1 MPSTATTRLRLEKQ
15 GNDEND
21 STWGTKLNTLFDLVD
36 HAVAGMTTFTL
47 SGTKTLSNTNY
58 AADEARAMFLNITSG
73 TGGTVTIP
81 NVEKVYIVRNATSGT
96 VTFTTGS
103 GTTADVGTGT
113 VQAVICIAGNVVYA
127 TTWHNGV
134 ALAASAVSAYGL
146 TLIDDANAGAART
159 TLGLG
164 TSAPL
169 DEMTT
174 AQYLANTA
182 DKVVSTDQAWA
193 AGASVALTD
202 AATVA
207 LDMSTFINGGFTI
220 GGNRTLGNPTNPKV
234 GQSGWITITQDGTGS
249 RTLAYA
255 SNWEFAGGSA
265 PVLSTAAGT
274 KDVLFYTVLSATSI
288 LGNLVK
294 NVV

>member
-21 STWGTKLNTLFDLVD
+21 STWGTKANTVFDLID
-36 HAVAGMTTFTL
+36 HAIAGMTSFTL
-47 SGTKTLSNTNY
+47 SGSKTLSNTNY

-81 NVEKVYIVRNATSGT
+81 NVEKVYVVRNATSGT

-103 GTTADVGTGT
+103 GTTADVATSEWQI
-113 VQAVICIAGNVVYA
+113 VVCAAGNVVYA
-127 TTWHNGV
+127 TNYGN
-134 ALAASAVSAYGL
+134 SVSTFIK
-146 TLIDDANAGAART
+146 TLLDDANAGAART

-164 TSAPL
+164 TVSTL

-182 DKVVSTDQAWA
+182 DKAVSTDQAWA
-193 AGASVALTD
+193 AGAEVALTD

-234 GQSGWITITQDGTGS
+234 GQSGWIRITQDGTGS
-249 RTLAYA
+249 RALAYG
-255 SNWEFAGGSA
+255 SNWEFANGSA
-265 PVLSTAAGT
+265 PALSTAAGT

-294 NVV
+294 GVV

>member
-1 MPSTATTRLRLEKQ
+1 MPSSPTTRLRLEKQ
-15 GNDEND
+15 AAGEND
-21 STWGTKLNTLFDLVD
+21 TTWGTNANTVFDLID
-36 HAVAGMTTFTL
+36 FAIGGMTTFTL

-58 AADEARAMFLNITSG
+58 VADEARAAFLNITSG

-81 NVEKVYIVRNATSGT
+81 NVEKVYLVKNATSGT

-103 GTTADVGTGT
+103 GTTADVATGEFQI
-113 VQAVICIAGNVVYA
+113 VVCIAGNVVYA
-127 TTWHNGV
+127 TNYGNGV
-134 ALAASAVSAYGL
+134 SAFIK
-146 TLIDDANAGAART
+146 TLLDDANAAAART

-164 TSAPL
+164 TVSVL
-169 DEMTT
+169 DETTT

-182 DKVVSTDQAWA
+182 DKGLSTDQVWA
-193 AGASVALTD
+193 AGATVGLTD
-202 AATVA
+202 AATIA
-207 LDMSTFINGGFTI
+207 LDMGTFINGTVTL

-234 GQSGWITITQDGTGS
+234 GQSGWIAITQDGTGS

-255 SNWEFAGGSA
+255 SNWEFASGAA

-288 LGNLVK
+288 FGNLVRG
-294 NVV
+294 VV

>member
-21 STWGTKLNTLFDLVD
+21 STWGTKANTVFDLID
-36 HAVAGMTTFTL
+36 HAIAGMTSFTL
-47 SGTKTLSNTNY
+47 SGSKTLSNTNY

-81 NVEKVYIVRNATSGT
+81 NVEKVYVVRNATSGT

-103 GTTADVGTGT
+103 GTTADVATNEWQI
-113 VQAVICIAGNVVYA
+113 VVCAAGNVVYA
-127 TTWHNGV
+127 TNYGN
-134 ALAASAVSAYGL
+134 SVSTFIK
-146 TLIDDANAGAART
+146 TLLDDANAGAART

-164 TSAPL
+164 TVSTL

-182 DKVVSTDQAWA
+182 DKAVSTDQAWA
-193 AGASVALTD
+193 AGAEVALTD

-234 GQSGWITITQDGTGS
+234 GQSGWIRITQDGTGN
-249 RTLAYA
+249 RTLAYG
-255 SNWEFAGGSA
+255 SNWEFANGSA
-265 PVLSTAAGT
+265 PALSTAAGT

-294 NVV
+294 GVV

>member
-15 GNDEND
+15 AAGEND
-21 STWGTKLNTLFDLVD
+21 TTWGTRLNTNMIDMVD
-36 HAVAGMTTFTL
+36 EAFGVSAFTL
-47 SGTKTLSNTNY
+47 SGTKTLST
-58 AADEARAMFLNITSG
+58 ADYSTDESRPMVLNITSG

-81 NVEKVYIVRNATSGT
+81 NVQKAYFVRNATSGT

-103 GTTADVGTGT
+103 GTTADVAAGEYQWIVSVG
-113 VQAVICIAGNVVYA
+113 GNVVYA
-127 TTWHNGV
+127 STWLKQ
-134 ALAASAVSAYGL
+134 AAVSAFGL
-146 TLIDDANAGAART
+146 TLIDDANAAAART

-164 TSAPL
+164 DVAVMA
-169 DEMTT
+169 EMTT

-182 DKVVSTDQAWA
+182 DKIVSTDQAWA
-193 AGASVALTD
+193 AGAEVSLTD

-207 LDMSTFINGGFTI
+207 LDMSTFINAGFTI

-234 GQSGWITITQDGTGS
+234 GQSGWIRITQDGTGS
-249 RTLAYA
+249 RTLAYGT
-255 SNWEFAGGSA
+255 NWEFASGSA

-274 KDVLFYTVLSATSI
+274 KDVLFYTVLSSTSI

-294 NVV
+294 GVV

>member
-1 MPSTATTRLRLEKQ
+1 MPSTASTRLRLEKQ
-15 GNDEND
+15 ANGEND
-21 STWGTKLNTLFDLVD
+21 TTWGTKVNTVLDLID
-36 HAVAGMTTFTL
+36 HAIAGMTSFTL
-47 SGTKTLSNTNY
+47 SGSKTLSNTNY

-81 NVEKVYIVRNATSGT
+81 NVEKVYLVRNATSGT

-103 GTTADVGTGT
+103 GTTADVATGQ
-113 VQAVICIAGNVVYA
+113 VQWVFCAAGNVVYA
-127 TTWHNGV
+127 TGYQ
-134 ALAASAVSAYGL
+134 AASAFSAFGL
-146 TLIDDANAGAART
+146 TLVDDANAAAART

-164 TSAPL
+164 TVATL
-169 DEMTT
+169 DETST
-174 AQYLANTA
+174 AQFLANTA
-182 DKVVSTDQAWA
+182 DKALSTDQVWA
-193 AGASVALTD
+193 GGAEVALTD

-234 GQSGWITITQDGTGS
+234 GQSGWIRITQDGTGS

-255 SNWEFAGGSA
+255 SNWEFDGGSA

-274 KDVLFYTVLSATSI
+274 KDVLYYTVLSATSI
-288 LGNLVK
+288 HGTLRKG
-294 NVV
+294 VV